1 MRRNNRLDRL
11 LPPNVDP
18 DRTASAITGA
28 SSRACWRR
36 DCGFSSDIPGHC
48 QALYT
53 YVGSPE
59 SGCLSKGRRLRPFRT
74 TPSAPWSRWPAVCT
88 GHACGRVSLYGSFS
102 QGSRSLYLMHRL
114 PEGRKL
120 LTGYVVKAPL
130 VCLAGAAVVV
140 RPAAGDILSGLAAS
154 DARRICLPI

>member
-1 MRRNNRLDRL
+1 MRRNNRLGRL

-28 SSRACWRR
+28 TALGVLASGLWFLIRYSG
-36 DCGFSSDIPGHC
+36 DCQD
-48 QALYT
+48 LYT
-53 YVGSPE
+53 YVGMPRKRVLIE
-59 SGCLSKGRRLRPFRT
+59 GAKIAPF
-74 TPSAPWSRWPAVCT
+74 SDYAVC
-88 GHACGRVSLYGSFS
+88 ALEPLALFALVIAVWAVSLYGSFS

-130 VCLAGAAVVV
+130 VCLAGAAVVCALLLGIYYLV
-140 RPAAGDILSGLAAS
+140 WRLLTPE
-154 DARRICLPI
+154 ICLPI